1 MRLSAAPRFLLSFV
15 LLFGFAAGAR
25 AVDSVP
31 AAPDLPVRAYA
42 LVDYAS
48 GRVLADKLGEE
59 RVEPASITKLMAAYV
74 IYEAIREGKMKLDD
88 QVLISENAWRTE
100 GSRMFAEVNSRVPAD
115 ALLMGMVIQS
125 GNDATVALAEHIAG
139 SESTFV
145 DLMNKWAKQ
154 LGLTRSH
161 FMNATGLPHPDH
173 YMTAHDIAKLAR
185 ALIHDFPEQY
195 ARYAIKE
202 FTYNNITQHN
212 RNRLLWLDPSVD
224 GVKTGHTSSAGYCLV
239 TSAKREQ
246 GRMIAVVLGAK
257 AEKDR
262 VSASQALLN
271 YGFSFYTTRLMHE
284 AGVALAEPRVWLGDT
299 EKLPL
304 GLAEPL
310 GVTVPKG
317 KAEGLK
323 SEIQVDPQ
331 IEAPVGRGSVH
342 GKVVVTLDGNTVAE
356 APLVALQDVAEGSFF
371 SRLLDHILML
381 FHKLIG

>member
-1 MRLSAAPRFLLSFV
+1 
-15 LLFGFAAGAR
+15 
-25 AVDSVP
+25 
-31 AAPDLPVRAYA
+31 
-42 LVDYAS
+42 
-48 GRVLADKLGEE
+48 
-59 RVEPASITKLMAAYV
+59 
-74 IYEAIREGKMKLDD
+74 
-88 QVLISENAWRTE
+88 
-100 GSRMFAEVNSRVPAD
+100 
-115 ALLMGMVIQS
+115 
-125 GNDATVALAEHIAG
+125 
-139 SESTFV
+139 
-145 DLMNKWAKQ
+145 
-154 LGLTRSH
+154 
-161 FMNATGLPHPDH
+161 
-173 YMTAHDIAKLAR
+173 
-185 ALIHDFPEQY
+185 
-195 ARYAIKE
+195 
-202 FTYNNITQHN
+202 
-212 RNRLLWLDPSVD
+212 NRLLWLDPTVD

-284 AGVALAEPRVWLGDT
+284 AGVALAEPRVWLGDA

>member
-1 MRLSAAPRFLLSFV
+1 MRLSVALRFLLSFV
-15 LLFGFAAGAR
+15 LLFGPGAAAL
-25 AVDSVP
+25 AVDAVP
-31 AAPDLPVRAYA
+31 AAPDLPVRAYV

-48 GRVLADKLGEE
+48 ENVLAGKLADE
-59 RVEPASITKLMAAYV
+59 RIEPASITKLMAAYV
-74 IYEAIREGKMKLDD
+74 IYQSIHEGKLKLDD

-139 SESTFV
+139 SETTFV

-284 AGVALAEPRVWLGDT
+284 AGVALAEPRVWLGDA

-323 SEIQVDPQ
+323 SEIQVNPQ